1 MKRSRTYVSFDWAM
15 KKLLRQ
21 KVNFDV
27 LEGFLSTLLRF
38 EVNIQSILES
48 ESNPETKFDKN
59 NKLDILCVDEKKRL
73 IFIEVQYH
81 HQIDFFQRILFGASK
96 LLTNYMEKGQ
106 AYKTLRKVYSINIL
120 YFDLGQ
126 GMDYAY
132 HGKTIFEGL
141 HRKDILSLSRAQR
154 NYFEYDNVF
163 KIYPEYYILRINS
176 FNNIAKSSLDEWI
189 YFLKNSELP
198 TNYSAA
204 GLKEA
209 GEKLKYQMM
218 SKGEQAKYDKY
229 LETFA
234 VSESEIFTARYEGEL
249 EGREKGR
256 EEGREENKIDVVVN
270 SFREGLPISSIAK
283 ITMSSE
289 QWVKKILAEKGL
301 LDKP

>member
-1 MKRSRTYVSFDWAM
+1 MKRPRTYVSFDWAM

-38 EVNIQSILES
+38 KVNIQSILES
-48 ESNPETKFDKN
+48 ESTPETKFDKN
-59 NKLDILCVDEKKRL
+59 NKLDILCEDEKKRL

-96 LLTNYMEKGQ
+96 LLSNYMKKGQ
-106 AYKTLRKVYSINIL
+106 AYKALRKVYSINIL

-126 GMDYAY
+126 GTDYAY

-141 HRKDILSLSRAQR
+141 HREDTLSLSRAQR
-154 NYFEYDNVF
+154 NYFGYDNVYD
-163 KIYPEYYILRINS
+163 IYPEYYILRINS
-176 FNNIAKSSLDEWI
+176 FNDIAKSSLDEWI

-198 TNYSAA
+198 RNYSAA

-209 GEKLKYQMM
+209 GEKLKYQKM
-218 SKGEQAKYDKY
+218 SKAEQVKYDKY

-234 VSESEIFTARYEGEL
+234 VSESEISTARYEGEL
-249 EGREKGR
+249 EGLEKGRKKGR
-256 EEGREENKIDVVVN
+256 EEKKIDVVVKA
-270 SFREGLPISSIAK
+270 FHEGFSIPSIAK
-283 ITMSSE
+283 ITESSE
-289 QWVKKILAEKGL
+289 KWVKSILTKKGHL
-301 LDKP
+301 